1 MSAIKQVTKYETPD
15 GLLFDSEDKAILL
28 LQRANARELSESFI
42 RSAFH
47 VYTEEVSEYLEP
59 QELWQKF
66 IDYLI
71 NTTKTIPL
79 TQSVYYY
86 VTCYLE
92 GNFIDRLDEY
102 PDLSDTQ
109 WEILCKDSCLFF
121 NEEFAFH
128 SFNGEV
134 K

>member
-1 MSAIKQVTKYETPD
+1 MLTV
-15 GLLFDSEDKAILL
+15 
-28 LQRANARELSESFI
+28 SESFI
-42 RSAFH
+42 RSAFYT
-47 VYTEEVSEYLEP
+47 YTEEVSEYLEP
-59 QELWQKF
+59 QELWEKF

-92 GNFIDRLDEY
+92 GNFLDRRDEY